1 MKEQPLYAVVYDV
14 TDDKERRRV
23 DRVLTGFGFRVQK
36 SVFECRLGRGDK
48 AQLVRQLTAI
58 QLKTGSVKLYRVYAG
73 VASTVIGQP
82 TSSPDDEPAYVY

>member
-23 DRVLTGFGFRVQK
+23 DRILTGFGFRVQK

-48 AQLVRQLTAI
+48 AQLVGQLTAI
-58 QLKTGSVKLYRVYAG
+58 GLKTGSVKLYRVYGGTQA
-73 VASTVIGQP
+73 VVVGQP
-82 TSSPDDEPAYVY
+82 SASPDDEPAYVY